1 MTFAMMLTDV
11 KPPEDARQL
20 LDDHNA
26 DLETGFLSELSL
38 QNLDVSTDHGSRA
51 RHHAVCAHKNP
62 PRPGARRFMMRR
74 ETRRWPGSGT
84 GRRFYPPSRVIE
96 LCCRLAGGT

>member
-1 MTFAMMLTDV
+1 MTFAMLLTDV

-51 RHHAVCAHKNP
+51 RHHAVGVSASHRVPISAGQANP
-62 PRPGARRFMMRR
+62 LEISPG
-74 ETRRWPGSGT
+74 
-84 GRRFYPPSRVIE
+84 
-96 LCCRLAGGT
+96 LL